1 MDNCSS
7 VVTPSSQTLHPLQQF
22 ALQFIAWGEG
32 RDVVFAVDVTR
43 SVRLNNQGRLRIEQ
57 IIRDSL
63 KRGDTAYIVPFASEA
78 EVRGSI
84 AINST
89 DGIQKLFNQLPL
101 QTDFNERNTDIQ
113 NAELFV
119 YQFLAQQN
127 HCRLI
132 ENQGIREQAV
142 VWLTDAPLATETGQD
157 WIETPA
163 ESPFLQPNSNE
174 SQLRK
179 QWLETLPLTARSRTI
194 PTENNEEYQ
203 LTIVDLKPTVQE
215 FCTPAPSGKETCLVN
230 PYLRQQL
237 WLPTTGLTLIL
248 ISSLVFLRL
257 WYTWQKP
264 WTLTIEIEG
273 KEDEENPI
281 VTLKN
286 NQRLAIGDY
295 DASAVDYL
303 ECPGEEVRGYLER
316 KRNQLYL
323 VPTQTAPI
331 YYKDQEVKKRI
342 KITGKRLR
350 LNCPKNQSQD
360 FEFVIKIET

>member
-1 MDNCSS
+1 MTNCSS
-7 VVTPSSQTLHPLQQF
+7 NVSPSSQSLHPLQQF
-22 ALQFIAWGEG
+22 ALSLTAWGEG

-63 KRGDTAYIVPFASEA
+63 NRGDTAYIVPFATNIQVA
-78 EVRGSI
+78 DSI
-84 AINST
+84 KIAST
-89 DGIQKLFNQLPL
+89 DDIQKLLNQLPL
-101 QTDFNERNTDIQ
+101 QTDLEARNTDIQ

-119 YQFLAQQN
+119 YEFLAQQN

-132 ENQGIREQAV
+132 ENEGIREQAV
-142 VWLTDAPLATETGQD
+142 VWLTDAPLATETGRD

-163 ESPFLQPNSNE
+163 DSPFLQPDSKE

-179 QWLETLPLTARSRTI
+179 QWLESLPKTARSRSI
-194 PTENNEEYQ
+194 PTENNEQYQ
-203 LTIVDLKPTVQE
+203 LTIVDIKPTVQE
-215 FCTPAPSGKETCLVN
+215 FCTPAPSGQETCLVN
-230 PYLRQQL
+230 RYLFQQL

-248 ISSLVFLRL
+248 ISGLVFLRL

-264 WTLTIEIEG
+264 WTLTIKIEG
-273 KEDEENPI
+273 KEEEENLI
-281 VTLKN
+281 KTLKN

-331 YYKDQEVKKRI
+331 YYKDQEVQERI

-350 LNCPKNQSQD
+350 LNCPKNPSQD
-360 FEFVIKIET
+360 FEFVIKLET